1 MARRIPRGAGLLAG
15 IVLACVAASTAW
27 VFASGPGGDVAKL
40 TQLSNDWDAAIVAK
54 REAAIAGNMAEDFRI
69 IDGYGNVDGKA
80 AFVRDIMDPKLVID
94 PYTVE
99 DFEVRVY
106 GDTALLSGR
115 TYMTGKHDGKPFT
128 SNYRYID
135 IYVRREGA
143 WKIVSVQIT
152 KFPPKTP

>member
-15 IVLACVAASTAW
+15 VVLACVAASTAW
-27 VFASGPGGDVAKL
+27 VFAAGPNADVAKL
-40 TQLSNDWDAAIVAK
+40 TKLSNDWDAAIVGK
-54 REAAIAGNMAEDFRI
+54 RESAIAGNMAEDFRI

-99 DFEVRVY
+99 DFEVRIY

-115 TYMTGKHDGKPFT
+115 TYMTGRHDGKPFS

-135 IYVRREGA
+135 IYVRREDA